1 MERYNIGLC
10 KVTTIKGA
18 AAMSGLC
25 WDAVKDIEKRRL
37 QKKYKHIPLRGLR
50 LPGIDEVAVRKGHHY
65 ATIVI
70 DLESGHIVWVGK
82 GRNAK
87 SLGEFL
93 KKLKRSGARIEA
105 FSMDMSAAYYSAVK
119 EFYPNTPVVYDHFHV
134 IQQMNTRL
142 DELRRQYVRDLQQKF
157 RQSVKGVRWLVLMS
171 SEKVKQLAENKP
183 SYKMRLARALRL
195 NKPLATGYYLK
206 EELRLLWSLPER
218 EKAKTFLHKWCK
230 KSRASKLKPLEEM
243 ANLLERHQNGILAY
257 FDHRISNGPV
267 EGVVNKIKT
276 LKRAA
281 YGYRDW
287 EFFTLK
293 LYGLHESKV
302 ELVG

>member
-1 MERYNIGLC
+1 MERYIIDLC

-18 AAMSGLC
+18 ASISGMG
-25 WDAVKDIEKRRL
+25 WDVVKDIEKRRL
-37 QKKYKHIPLRGLR
+37 RKKYQHIPLRGLR
-50 LPGIDEVAVRKGHHY
+50 LLGIDEVAVRKGHHY

-82 GRNAK
+82 GRDAK

-93 KKLKRSGARIEA
+93 IRLKHSGAKIKA

-119 EFYPNTPVVYDHFHV
+119 EFYPKTPIVYDHFHV
-134 IQQMNTRL
+134 IQQMNAKL
-142 DELRRQYVRDLQQKF
+142 DELRRQYVRDIQQKF
-157 RQSVKGVRWLVLMS
+157 RQSVKGVRWLVLMA
-171 SEKVKQLAENKP
+171 SEKIERLAEKKP
-183 SYKMRLARALRL
+183 SYKMRLERALRL

-206 EELRLLWSLPER
+206 EELRLLWSMPARKDGES
-218 EKAKTFLHKWCK
+218 FLRRWCK
-230 KSRASKLKPLEEM
+230 KARASKLKPLAEM
-243 ANLLERHQNGILAY
+243 AALLERHHDGILAY
-257 FDHRISNGPV
+257 FSYKISNGPV

-293 LYGLHESKV
+293 LYGLHESTV